1 MTVNSVDRLDRI
13 ETAVEHLT
21 AVSVESSNRL
31 SGRIDQL
38 STDITALK
46 IEQLAVNTRIDA
58 YQKASNQF
66 VNLAFAL
73 ISAATITIIVSAVL
87 GKI

>member
-13 ETAVEHLT
+13 EAAVEHLT
-21 AVSVESSNRL
+21 AVSVESSAKL
-31 SGRIDQL
+31 DQL
-38 STDITALK
+38 SADFTALK
-46 IEQLAVNTRIDA
+46 IEQLAANTRIDA
-58 YQKASNQF
+58 YQKASNQV

-73 ISAATITIIVSAVL
+73 ISAATITVIVSAVL